1 MKKWLLLLFFVVICS
16 LAFFYLLYRNNLQK
30 NETSTLLY
38 NRISGEWEAVAEIP
52 KVKLEEINKDPN
64 EDGLHNLSIV
74 RGYFDHYDEQTS
86 ELTLKSLLPFTMETQ
101 YEFLSLKMPPSQTIY
116 CSPSTITDQVTGKE
130 LLTSSLTFMVRNEQT
145 MIVGAEQNFSFDQ
158 FLNQATAD
166 TYLFI
171 QLTQDLNK
179 QNTNYIKKLVVIG
192 LCD

>member
-1 MKKWLLLLFFVVICS
+1 MKKWLVLLFFTSVCI
-16 LAFFYLLYRNNLQK
+16 LAFFSFRYYGNLQK
-30 NETSTLLY
+30 NEASTWLY
-38 NRISGEWEAVAEIP
+38 NRISGEWEKVADRPRI
-52 KVKLEEINKDPN
+52 KLEEIKKDPN

-74 RGYFDHYDEQTS
+74 RGYFDHYDEQTD

-101 YEFLSLKMPPSQTIY
+101 YELLSLKMPPSQTIY
-116 CSPSTITDQVTGKE
+116 CSPSTIIDQVTGEK
-130 LLTSSLTFMVRNEQT
+130 LLTNNLTFMVKNEQT
-145 MIVGAEQNFSFDQ
+145 MMIGVEQKFSFDQ
-158 FLNQATAD
+158 FLKQATAD

>member
-1 MKKWLLLLFFVVICS
+1 MKKWLFFLSFVAVCLLI
-16 LAFFYLLYRNNLQK
+16 FFYFLYRSNLQK
-30 NETSTLLY
+30 NETNTLLY

-74 RGYFDHYDEQTS
+74 RGYFDHYDEKTS

-101 YEFLSLKMPPSQTIY
+101 YELLSLKMPPSQTIY
-116 CSPSTITDQVTGKE
+116 CSPSTIIDQVTGKE
-130 LLTSSLTFMVRNEQT
+130 LLTSSLTFMVKNEQT
-145 MIVGAEQNFSFDQ
+145 MVIGTEQNFSFDQ

-179 QNTNYIKKLVVIG
+179 QNTNYIKKLIVIG